1 MPINQQLV
9 MQLAERSG
17 LLHNTD
23 SPILKGQGAFPW
35 HRKQLYAFAELIIAN
50 QEAVLNSPQH
60 PNLVA

>member
-1 MPINQQLV
+1 MQVNQQLV

-23 SPILKGQGAFPW
+23 NPVLKGQGAFPW

-50 QEAVLNSPQH
+50 QAAVQNKNLPD
-60 PNLVA
+60 LVA